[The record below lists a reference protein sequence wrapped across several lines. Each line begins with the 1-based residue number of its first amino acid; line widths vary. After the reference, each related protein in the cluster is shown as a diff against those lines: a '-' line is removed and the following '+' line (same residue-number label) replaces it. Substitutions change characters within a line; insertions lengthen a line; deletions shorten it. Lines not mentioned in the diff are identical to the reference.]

1 MAFALAPTRLSGAGA
16 LRSAPVSVAAGLA
29 LVVAHL
35 GRIPAPGFV
44 TTSFS
49 GLLLSLIAVVV
60 IGRFVERRLG
70 HGATFAILLLSTV
83 GAIAC
88 AALAG
93 WLFELA
99 GVHMGWGHLTWD
111 RVQGYVT
118 AGPAVPLGPRGAAHG
133 PLGAGAIGPYPWIAG
148 LVLASTAHMSAL
160 WRRRLRVAVLATCAT
175 MVLYFGHRA
184 NIALLAGALIGLG
197 LGVALYAA
205 RRQRPADDVGGR
217 VRTAAATFRER
228 RNLIALLLVTVAIGP
243 VLARLVPG
251 ADGILSPLAGL
262 VDRSPFTTAQ
272 VAEMCADGQWTR
284 DCLEAT
290 QRVRLGGVGPMLMAL
305 LPPVMVVLFATGLR
319 RGRRAGWIGSVIIV
333 AAWLAA
339 ALAQLIGFG
348 TNGTATATRLTWT
361 IAAMAPLLV
370 CLVTLLRGRGLF
382 RIRAGGHA
390 GRRAAV
396 ASAIIVAAGWAGYV
410 LAGLATGGG
419 FAARPG
425 VLTLIVD
432 FPRRLVPPR
441 FLGAFDIH
449 AALAEGSGAVG
460 SMPLPLSAPATA
472 VFEWIPILVWAALGV
487 VFWFLLHTPLG
498 DPKTAPSAVTRELIH
513 DPGGANLSWMGLWP
527 ENSHWVAASGRAAV
541 PYREI
546 GGVFLT
552 VGEPVGEPVGDPA
565 ARTEA
570 VREFTDFVLAS
581 GGVPCFYSVGDDV
594 RAACERAG
602 FRSVRVG
609 EETVIE
615 LDGLEFRGK
624 KFQDVRTAI
633 NRARKEEVTSLW
645 TRWSECPL
653 ALKEQIIE
661 ISEAWVSDK
670 GLPEMGFTLGGI
682 DELDDPEVR
691 LLLAID
697 ARGSVHGITSWMP
710 VYREGELV
718 GLTLD
723 FMRRRAD
730 GFRPAMEYLIATCAL
745 DAKDEGMEFVSLS
758 AAPLAST
765 NLGHA
770 AGADDAGPAENRPAA
785 SALDSLLERLSHALE
800 PVYGFRSL
808 LAFKAKFQP
817 SYVPLFMCYEESAS
831 LGFIGSA
838 IARAY
843 VGEVSTVKSA
853 RLVAALGVALR
864 RGQGG

>member
-1 MAFALAPTRLSGAGA
+1 MAFALAPTRLSGGGV
-16 LRSAPVSVAAGLA
+16 LRSAPVSVAVGLA

-35 GRIPAPGFV
+35 GRTPAPGFV

-49 GLLLSLIAVVV
+49 GLLLSLIAVAI
-60 IGRFVERRLG
+60 IGRFIERRIG
-70 HGATFAILLLSTV
+70 HGATLAILLLSTV
-83 GAIAC
+83 GAIAF
-88 AALAG
+88 AALG
-93 WLFELA
+93 SWLFELA
-99 GVHMGWGHLTWD
+99 GIHMGWGHLTWD

-118 AGPAVPLGPRGAAHG
+118 AAPAGPAVPHAGAHG
-133 PLGAGAIGPYPWIAG
+133 PLGAAAIGPYPWIAG

-184 NIALLAGALIGLG
+184 NMALLAGALIGLG

-205 RRQRPADDVGGR
+205 RRQRPADDVGVR

-290 QRVRLGGVGPMLMAL
+290 QRVRLGGIGPMLMAL
-305 LPPVMVVLFATGLR
+305 LPPMMVVLFATGLR
-319 RGRRAGWIGSVIIV
+319 RGRRAGWIGAVIIV

-339 ALAQLIGFG
+339 ALAQLIGFC

-370 CLVTLLRGRGLF
+370 CFVTLLRGRDQF
-382 RIRAGGHA
+382 RIRAGGRA

-396 ASAIIVAAGWAGYV
+396 AAAIIVAAGWAGYV
-410 LAGLATGGG
+410 LAGLATAGG

-425 VLTLIVD
+425 VLALIVD

-449 AALAEGSGAVG
+449 AALAEGSGTVG

-472 VFEWIPILVWAALGV
+472 VFEWTPILVWAALAV
-487 VFWFLLHTPLG
+487 VFWFLLHAPLA

-552 VGEPVGEPVGDPA
+552 VGEPVGDPA
-565 ARTEA
+565 ARLEA

-581 GGVPCFYSVGDDV
+581 GGVPCFYSVGEDV

-645 TRWSECPL
+645 TSWSECPL
-653 ALKEQIIE
+653 AVKEQIIE

-697 ARGSVHGITSWMP
+697 ARGFVHGITSWMP
-710 VYREGELV
+710 VYRDGELV

-745 DAKDEGMEFVSLS
+745 DAKEEGLEFVSLS

-765 NLGHA
+765 HPGHST
-770 AGADDAGPAENRPAA
+770 GSDDDGPAGDRPST

-817 SYVPLFMCYEESAS
+817 SYVPLYMCYEESAS

-853 RLVAALGVALR
+853 RLVAALGAALR
-864 RGQGG
+864 HGHDK

>member
-1 MAFALAPTRLSGAGA
+1 MAFALAPARLSGGGA

-49 GLLLSLIAVVV
+49 GLLLSLIAVVI
-60 IGRFVERRLG
+60 IGRFIERRIG
-70 HGATFAILLLSTV
+70 HGATLAIGLLATI

-88 AALAG
+88 AALG
-93 WLFELA
+93 SWLFELA

-111 RVQGYVT
+111 RVHGYVT
-118 AGPAVPLGPRGAAHG
+118 ADPAGPAGMRGVARG

-148 LVLASTAHMSAL
+148 LVLASTARMSAL
-160 WRRRLRVAVLATCAT
+160 WRRRLRVGVLATCAT
-175 MVLYFGHRA
+175 MVLFFGHRA
-184 NIALLAGALIGLG
+184 NIALLAGALIGLI
-197 LGVALYAA
+197 LGVALHAA
-205 RRQRPADDVGGR
+205 RRERPAHDVGGP

-251 ADGILSPLAGL
+251 ADGVLSPLAGL

-290 QRVRLGGVGPMLMAL
+290 ERVRLGGIGPMLMAL
-305 LPPVMVVLFATGLR
+305 LPSVMAVLFATGLR
-319 RGRRAGWIGSVIIV
+319 RGRRAGWIGSAVIV

-339 ALAQLIGFG
+339 AAAQLIGFG
-348 TNGTATATRLTWT
+348 TNGTATATRITWT

-370 CLVTLLRGRGLF
+370 CLVALLRGRGLF
-382 RIRAGGHA
+382 RIKAGGRAGP
-390 GRRAAV
+390 RAAV
-396 ASAIIVAAGWAGYV
+396 ASAIIVAVGWVGYV
-410 LAGLATGGG
+410 LAGLATAGG
-419 FAARPG
+419 FATRPG
-425 VLTLIVD
+425 VLALIVD

-472 VFEWIPILVWAALGV
+472 VFEWTPILVWTALAV

-498 DPKTAPSAVTRELIH
+498 DPRAAPSAVTRELIH

-552 VGEPVGEPVGDPA
+552 VGEPVGDPS

-581 GGVPCFYSVGDDV
+581 GGVPCFYSVGEDV
-594 RAACERAG
+594 RAACEKAG

-633 NRARKEEVTSLW
+633 NRARKEEVNSLW

-697 ARGSVHGITSWMP
+697 ARGAVHGITSWMP
-710 VYREGELV
+710 VYRDGALV

-745 DAKDEGMEFVSLS
+745 DAKEEGLEFVSLS

-765 NLGHA
+765 HPGHA
-770 AGADDAGPAENRPAA
+770 TGSDDDGPAGDRPST

-817 SYVPLFMCYEESAS
+817 SYVPLYMCYEESAS

-853 RLVAALGVALR
+853 RLVAALGAALR
-864 RGQGG
+864 HGRGG